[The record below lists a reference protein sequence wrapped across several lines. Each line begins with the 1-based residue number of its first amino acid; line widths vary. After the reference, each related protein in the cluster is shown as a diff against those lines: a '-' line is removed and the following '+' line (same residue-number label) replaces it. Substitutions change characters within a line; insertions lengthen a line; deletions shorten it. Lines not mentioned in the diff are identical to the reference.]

1 MTDAAPDETETTQPR
16 DRLVELGLGAAWL
29 VGLAAALQIVER
41 ILGPANL
48 GGVIFGAL
56 AVDIAAGRAG
66 VRWDSDEASPTT
78 PRNVPKRVAAGA
90 ATATGVAL
98 LVVALSALLGWF
110 HIEGPPEPSTALVLA
125 LVRVVATAVRDELL
139 FRGIPL
145 AAMARAGVPRA
156 VARAFA
162 ALVSGAALVFVPGV
176 SAGALA
182 LAVASGWL
190 FAALWERDRGA
201 WAAIGAHAAWALV
214 VGSALHGG
222 VVDAVWKQ
230 GELAVG
236 IGASGAPAWVASA
249 VLVLA
254 AALLPK
260 LPWPRASS

>member
-1 MTDAAPDETETTQPR
+1 
-16 DRLVELGLGAAWL
+16 
-29 VGLAAALQIVER
+29 
-41 ILGPANL
+41 
-48 GGVIFGAL
+48 
-56 AVDIAAGRAG
+56 
-66 VRWDSDEASPTT
+66 
-78 PRNVPKRVAAGA
+78 VAAGA
-90 ATATGVAL
+90 AIAVGAALVA
-98 LVVALSALLGWF
+98 VALSAMLGWF
-110 HIEGPPEPSTALVLA
+110 HIEGPPQVSAALVFA
-125 LVRVVATAVRDELL
+125 LLRVVATAVRDELL

-145 AAMARAGVPRA
+145 AASRRAGVPEP

-201 WAAIGAHAAWALV
+201 WAAIGAHAVWALI

-222 VVDAVWKQ
+222 VVDAVWNH

-249 VLVLA
+249 VLVLF
-254 AALLPK
+254 AALLRK